1 MITFDD
7 FRWIFLHQN
16 SSLID
21 FSINCKSTPRLNIES
36 TEYHLIRQV
45 IMLLHRKIT
54 DLSSIIKTLKPYSSF
69 EIFNHLT
76 RFKNPNPNLNHLAT
90 KEEYFKN
97 LPSKMMMQRS
107 LHISTSPNLKTNK
120 SFILD
125 SQGKIIQDESPSL
138 FSKKINVFN
147 KFESAIKNKSVHSVS
162 NTIVDFTKKNSL
174 DFGLNNMSVDMNS
187 CLEIET
193 ILNFL
198 EFNKVPFLSQDVSL
212 IFEEL
217 GSLNGSLKLE
227 QLERYLG
234 LDVWG

>member
-1 MITFDD
+1 
-7 FRWIFLHQN
+7 
-16 SSLID
+16 
-21 FSINCKSTPRLNIES
+21 
-36 TEYHLIRQV
+36 
-45 IMLLHRKIT
+45 
-54 DLSSIIKTLKPYSSF
+54 
-69 EIFNHLT
+69 
-76 RFKNPNPNLNHLAT
+76 
-90 KEEYFKN
+90 
-97 LPSKMMMQRS
+97 MMQRS

-125 SQGKIIQDESPSL
+125 SQGKIIEDESPSL